1 MKKNVMQNIAI
12 ILKPSKIDDLNNILT
27 NLVRWLMRRD
37 KKIFLLISEEKRLQ
51 QQLTPKTLK
60 SIEFVDSKFIYNQS
74 DLILSLGGDG
84 TLLGVCRNANSKI
97 PIFGVNLGRLGF
109 ITEFSKKDF
118 YENLNTVLIGK
129 YDLFKKQLYSVNV
142 VRKGNTVQK
151 EYFFNDA
158 VFTKNDIARMF
169 TLNVEA
175 NHEHVYDISGD
186 GLIISSTYGSTAYS
200 LAAGGP
206 IVHPEV
212 KAFIMTPICAH
223 SLTHRPLVIPDDKS
237 LQVKV
242 LENIDTVNITL
253 DGQTCIHLE
262 PKDFIQIKR
271 ETRKSISLV
280 KNPDRTYFHTLKEK
294 FVHGRREVY

>member
-142 VRKGNTVQK
+142 LRKGKTVQK